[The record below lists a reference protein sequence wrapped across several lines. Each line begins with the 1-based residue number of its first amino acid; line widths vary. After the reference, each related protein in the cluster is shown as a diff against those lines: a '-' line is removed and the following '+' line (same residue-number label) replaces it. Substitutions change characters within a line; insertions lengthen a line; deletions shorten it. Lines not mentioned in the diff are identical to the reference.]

1 MANSLLIQAD
11 DICLIRLSTGNEV
24 RPLPCPEIQE
34 LSRITSSPL
43 IRFEETIGDFQSSAA
58 RLASEVTQTQRQTVL
73 LTGDVL
79 EGGITRAA
87 FCLLVDGFRVFI
99 VSDWCSTAEP
109 QFRADFETRLRNC
122 GAIIVSSRQVINEM
136 AAQCQDSDLRFS
148 LSQLI

>member
-1 MANSLLIQAD
+1 MADSLLIRSD
-11 DICLIRLSTGNEV
+11 DVCLLRISAGNGEG
-24 RPLPCPEIQE
+24 PSPCPELRE
-34 LSRITSSPL
+34 LSVITSSPL
-43 IRFEETIGDFQSSAA
+43 VEFEETIGNFKSSAA
-58 RLASEVTQTQRQTVL
+58 RLASEVTRTQRQTVL

-79 EGGITRAA
+79 EGGVTRAA